1 MKYKIYF
8 IPLFIFIILN
18 LFVIFNYGYYHDDWF
33 FFNFN
38 NENFIT
44 RSRTI
49 WLLEGVQLHRYPN
62 VIFYI
67 AASALP
73 NKELLYFSL
82 AVFGLII
89 CYQIY
94 DILNFILKKK
104 NISTDL
110 NRFGL
115 LTLISVWYFF
125 PFNIGGQIWSAD
137 LHVKVSMLFFLIHY
151 QFLVRQKLLHSLI
164 FLFIA
169 FSSYEMFYLIYIP
182 LSSLIY
188 FLGIIEK
195 NFFKKYLFYS
205 LFIQIYFIFDRKRDY
220 YEFEILDFFQKK
232 IINIFRFFY
241 AIYSSLISF
250 LNIYYQLII
259 FSPLIYFIYKINNK
273 KIFFK
278 IFIILVITL
287 GLNSLILSGGHYG
300 FTGQGVFSR
309 SFYYAAFC
317 IFLFSFLLFI
327 LSQKKIK
334 YLIIL
339 YFISFGVTSFYFESK
354 SWIKS
359 WEIQQEVFTN
369 NKINYIE
376 NEFGKNNLVFFFGPC
391 MYNGVEVFHAPW
403 DIGRSIKENNPLS
416 QNNFTVL
423 TNWDLE
429 YNENKKIIGVHN
441 FYYSYS
447 LDNYNQIILWDY
459 FNDKISFVKATKN
472 FNYYDLKQFN
482 KLHDYRS
489 CEIRSKKYSKNL
501 IDYKRIYQLLF

>member
-8 IPLFIFIILN
+8 IPLSIFIILN
-18 LFVIFNYGYYHDDWF
+18 LFVIFNYGYYHDDWG

-38 NENFIT
+38 NESFIEH
-44 RSRTI
+44 SKAI
-49 WLLEGVQLHRYPN
+49 WLTEGVELHRYPN
-62 VIFYI
+62 VIFYLL
-67 AASALP
+67 ASALP

-82 AVFGLII
+82 AVFGFII

-94 DILNFILKKK
+94 DVLNFILKKK

-115 LTLISVWYFF
+115 LSLICVWYFF

-151 QFLVRQKLLHSLI
+151 QFLVRQKLLQSLI
-164 FLFIA
+164 FLLIA

-182 LSSLIY
+182 LSLLIY
-188 FLGIIEK
+188 FLGIIDK

-220 YEFEILDFFQKK
+220 YEFEILEFIQKN
-232 IINIFRFFY
+232 ILNIFRFFY
-241 AIYSSLISF
+241 SINSSLTSF

-259 FSPLIYFIYKINNK
+259 FSPLIYFIYKVKNK
-273 KIFFK
+273 EIFFK
-278 IFIILVITL
+278 IFIILVISL
-287 GLNSLILSGGHYG
+287 GLNSSILAGGHYS
-300 FTGQGVFSR
+300 FIGQGVFSR

-376 NEFGKNNLVFFFGPC
+376 NKFGKNNLVFFFGPC

-429 YNENKKIIGVHN
+429 YDKKKKIIGVHN
-441 FYYSYS
+441 FHYSYS
-447 LDNYNQIILWDY
+447 LDNFNQIILWDY
-459 FNDKISFVKATKN
+459 FNDKIPFAKEANN

-482 KLHDYRS
+482 KLIDYRS

-501 IDYKRIYQLLF
+501 KDYKRIYQLFF